1 MGKEVLVSK
10 IAKIYAQAL
19 FDSAAET
26 DSFELFKTQLE
37 EVLEV
42 LKVSEDLRIV
52 VANSSIALLKK
63 FDIIESVFG
72 GKIDKKLLNFLKV
85 LLEKGR
91 FSELEAVYQAYCDML
106 AKQSN
111 LKVVE
116 IFSPIKLNFENKSNV
131 LFKLEHKLGCEI
143 RPVWTVDESLIAGLA
158 FKFDDTVIDTSVKA
172 KLKDLGKN
180 ITR

>member
-19 FDSAAET
+19 FDSASENAAF
-26 DSFELFKTQLE
+26 DLFKSQLD

-42 LKVSEDLRIV
+42 LGTSDDLRIV
-52 VANSSIALLKK
+52 VANSSISLFKK
-63 FDIIESVFG
+63 IEIIESVFG
-72 GKIDKKLLNFLKV
+72 GKIDKKLLNFLKI
-85 LLEKGR
+85 LLEKNR
-91 FSELEAVYQAYCDML
+91 FSELESIAQAYREML
-106 AKQSN
+106 DKRSN

-116 IFSPIKLNFENKSNV
+116 VFSPIKLNFENKSNI

-143 RPVWTVDESLIAGLA
+143 QPIWLVDESLIAGLA